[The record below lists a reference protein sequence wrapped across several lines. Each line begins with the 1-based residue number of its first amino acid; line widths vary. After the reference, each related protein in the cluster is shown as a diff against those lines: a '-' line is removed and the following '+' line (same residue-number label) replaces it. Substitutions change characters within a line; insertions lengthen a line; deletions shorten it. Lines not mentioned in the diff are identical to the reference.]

1 MAKTAKQSSL
11 PPSPAAIWG
20 MTLGVASLF
29 RFYLAIPLAIAGL
42 VISIVA
48 LKKIS
53 LGEAG
58 GKNYALT
65 GLISSIVSLI
75 IWVALILVYLLI
87 LGLSLFQMS
96 ALVPY

>member
-29 RFYLAIPLAIAGL
+29 RFYLAVPLAIVGL
-42 VISIVA
+42 VVSIVA

-53 LGEAG
+53 AGEAG

-65 GLISSIVSLI
+65 GLITSILSLLF
-75 IWVALILVYLLI
+75 WVLLILVWVLI
-87 LGLSLFQMS
+87 FGLSLFQSS
-96 ALVPY
+96 ALLA